1 VTPPASAIAVRAA
14 QVGRGPG
21 ITRAAD
27 GQWALVLLALGFLM
41 PGVNKLAHAGGF
53 AGGYVTGLALG
64 HEERRPE
71 PRTLP
76 VAAAATV
83 LLTAACFAL
92 AIWTAIAR

>member
-1 VTPPASAIAVRAA
+1 VTPPASAIGVRAG
-14 QVGRGPG
+14 QVGRGLG

-27 GQWALVLLALGFLM
+27 GQWALMVLAPGFLI

-53 AGGYVTGLALG
+53 AGGYLAALALG

-71 PRTLP
+71 PRALP

-83 LLTAACFAL
+83 LITAACFAL